1 MTTPLE
7 DEHPEPVTVF
17 ESSDP
22 AAIGVAESLLE
33 EAEIEFFAQGE
44 GIQDLFGGG
53 RIAFNPIVGPVR
65 LQVAAEDADEARA
78 ALAELTKPNAEP
90 DVDQ

>member
-1 MTTPLE
+1 MTTPRE

-22 AAIGVAESLLE
+22 AVIAVAESLLE
-33 EAEIEFFAQGE
+33 EAEIDFFAKGE

-53 RIAFNPIVGPVR
+53 RIGRVNPVVGPVQF
-65 LQVAAEDADEARA
+65 QVAAEDAEEARA
-78 ALAELTKPNAEP
+78 VLRELSEP
-90 DVDQ
+90 QA